1 VFCLDTIPL
10 KKDAS
15 VSALY
20 FPPFRLRGALLA
32 ACTSLA
38 LVGVHNRALAQP
50 AVPMAEPKALVAP
63 EIDLSWPILRFLLQA
78 EVFMRQGEG
87 AKASDMF
94 LELARRTRDA
104 RLGKRAVE
112 AALSV
117 QDLTRAQA
125 AAQMWAQLAP
135 NEAAIKNL
143 QDSLQLQTGDPV
155 KNEALLARRLQEA
168 RAAGTLD
175 EGYNQLRS
183 VLMRASD
190 KKQSLVVLDR
200 LSAEDLGNL
209 TARLTRAELAFV
221 TDDLERAL
229 SETQAARKIDP
240 SNERAVM
247 TQVQILSRDPKRN
260 KEAIAALEDYLLR
273 QPSSQTARFALARQY
288 MANEQP
294 ALARAQ
300 YEKLEKDN
308 PNDAGLLLALA
319 QSAYQG
325 KSREQAKGFLE
336 RYIALPS
343 EKVSD
348 KGTAFLFLSDIHE
361 EDKRLD
367 LALKSALDVPAESG
381 QYFLAQN
388 RRAAVLSKLKR
399 TDEALQVLN
408 AIQFQGEADRLRVV
422 QTRAMVQRNA
432 GRHEEAFTALMAG
445 FQDAQEQPDLLYDL
459 GMAAEKLKKF
469 DIMEASLRKLIQL
482 RPESAQAYNA
492 LGYSLADHHIKLDE
506 AQQLIQKALLLAP
519 NDSHIIDS
527 LGWVFFRKGNKVR
540 ALQELRRAY
549 QASPEPDIGAHLG
562 EVLWVS
568 GQREEARKLWRAAK
582 QKEPSNDTLLETLKR
597 LKVTGI

>member
-1 VFCLDTIPL
+1 M
-10 KKDAS
+10 
-15 VSALY
+15 SALY

-32 ACTSLA
+32 ACTSF
-38 LVGVHNRALAQP
+38 ALAGLTTPLLAQTTAP
-50 AVPMAEPKALVAP
+50 AAEPKVQAAP
-63 EIDLSWPILRFLLQA
+63 EVDLSWPILRYLLQA
-78 EVFMRQGEG
+78 EVFMRQGDG

-125 AAQMWAQLAP
+125 AAQVWAQLAP
-135 NEAAIKNL
+135 NETAIKNL
-143 QDSLQLQTGDPV
+143 QDSLQLQTCDPL
-155 KNEALLARRLQEA
+155 KNEALLAKRLQEA
-168 RAAGTLD
+168 RSTGKLD
-175 EGYNQLRS
+175 EAYNQLRS
-183 VLMRASD
+183 VLMRAAD
-190 KKQSLVVLDR
+190 KKQAQAVLDR
-200 LSAEDLGNL
+200 LSADDLGNL

-229 SETQAARKIDP
+229 RETLAARQIDP
-240 SNERAVM
+240 NNERAVM
-247 TQVQILSRDPKRN
+247 TQVQILTRDPKRS
-260 KEAIAALEDYLLR
+260 KEAIAALEDYLKK
-273 QPSSQTARFALARQY
+273 QPQSQTARFALARQY
-288 MANEQP
+288 MADEQP
-294 ALARAQ
+294 SQARAQ
-300 YEKLEKDN
+300 YERLEKDN
-308 PNDAGLLLALA
+308 PNDAALLLALA

-325 KSREQAKGFLE
+325 KSRDQAKGFLE
-336 RYIALPS
+336 RYIALPE
-343 EKVSD
+343 EKVRD
-348 KGTAFLFLSDIHE
+348 KGTAYLFLSDLHE

-367 LALKSALDVPAESG
+367 LALKAALDVPAESE

-388 RRAAVLSKLKR
+388 RHAAVLSRLKR
-399 TDEALQVLN
+399 TDEALQLLSK
-408 AIQFQGEADRLRVV
+408 IQFKGDAERLRLV
-422 QTRAMVQRNA
+422 QTRAMVLRNA
-432 GRHEEAFTALMAG
+432 GRHPEAFNALMAG

-459 GMAAEKLKKF
+459 GMAAEKLRKY

-492 LGYSLADHHIKLDE
+492 LGYSLADHNLKLEE

-527 LGWVFFRKGNKVR
+527 LGWVFFRKGDKAR

-549 QASPEPDIGAHLG
+549 LASPEADIGAHLG

-568 GQREEARKLWRAAK
+568 GQREQARKLWREVK

-597 LKVTGI
+597 LKVNGI

>member
-1 VFCLDTIPL
+1 
-10 KKDAS
+10 

-38 LVGVHNRALAQP
+38 LVVLHTPTLAQP
-50 AVPMAEPKALVAP
+50 AAPAGEAKAPVAP

-112 AALSV
+112 AALSA
-117 QDLTRAQA
+117 QDIARAQA
-125 AAQMWAQLAP
+125 AAQVWSQLAP
-135 NEAAIKNL
+135 NEPAIKNL
-143 QDSLQLQTGDPV
+143 QDSLQLQTGDPL
-155 KNEALLARRLQEA
+155 KNEALLAKRLQEA
-168 RAAGTLD
+168 RAAGNLD
-175 EGYNQLRS
+175 EAYNQLRS

-190 KKQSLVVLDR
+190 KKQSLAVLDR
-200 LSAEDLGNL
+200 LSADDLGNI

-229 SETQAARKIDP
+229 NEALAARKIDP

-247 TQVQILSRDPKRN
+247 TQVQILTRDPKRN
-260 KEAIAALEDYLLR
+260 KEAIAVLEDYVAK
-273 QPSSQTARFALARQY
+273 QPTSQTARFALARQY
-288 MANEQP
+288 MANEQA

-300 YEKLEKDN
+300 YERLEKDN

-325 KSREQAKGFLE
+325 KSRDQAKGFLE
-336 RYIALPS
+336 RYIALPV

-348 KGTAFLFLSDIHE
+348 KGTALLFLSDIHE

-367 LALKSALDVPAESG
+367 LALKAALDVPTESA

-408 AIQFQGEADRLRVV
+408 AIEFKGDAERLRIV
-422 QTRAMVQRNA
+422 QTRALVQRNA
-432 GRHEEAFTALMAG
+432 GRHAEAFAALMAG

-459 GMAAEKLKKF
+459 GMAAEKLKKY

-482 RPESAQAYNA
+482 RPDSAQAYNA
-492 LGYSLADHHIKLDE
+492 LGYSLADHNLKLEE
-506 AQQLIQKALLLAP
+506 AQQLIQKALQLAP

-527 LGWVFFRKGNKVR
+527 LGWVLFRKGNKVR

-549 QASPEPDIGAHLG
+549 QASPEPDIGVHLG

-568 GQREEARKLWRAAK
+568 GQREEARKLWREAK
-582 QKEPSNDTLLETLKR
+582 QKEPTNDTLLETLKR